1 MIPGRKDSFIYD
13 SKGKLLWKYI
23 GKDDPSPHQQ
33 EQTEFFRMI
42 REDEY
47 INQAES
53 GAISTMT
60 AILGRMATYTGQM
73 ITWEE
78 AMKSQENLLPEKL
91 AMDAEPR
98 VKPDKDGNYP
108 IPMPGITKFI

>member
-1 MIPGRKDSFIYD
+1 MIPGIQNSFIYD

-23 GKDDPSPHQQ
+23 GKDDPSARQL

-42 REDEY
+42 RTDEY

-53 GAISTMT
+53 GAMSTMT
-60 AILGRMATYTGQM
+60 AILGRMATYTGQV
-73 ITWEE
+73 ITWDE

-91 AMDAEPR
+91 TLDAEAP

-108 IPMPGITKFI
+108 IPMPGKTKFI